1 MDATYPELSGRSAIV
16 FGGTSGINLGI
27 ARAFAGA
34 GVRVFVV
41 SRRPERVEAAV
52 AQLRT
57 IGLADGAAADV
68 RDFEAVSRAA
78 TQAAAAGPIDI
89 LVSGAAGNFL
99 APAETLSSNGFRT
112 VVDIDLVGTFNAARA
127 CYSHLRVPGSS
138 IINISAPQA
147 EKPMFDQIHACAA
160 KAGVNMLT
168 KCLALEWGPKGIRV
182 NAISPGPIAGTEGM
196 ARLAPDTR
204 ATEAIAG
211 AVPLRRNGTLDDIAA
226 AACFLASDRSAYV
239 TGTVLDVD
247 GGVVLGGGGLVDARS
262 G

>member
-1 MDATYPELSGRSAIV
+1 MDAIDPELRGRSAIV

-27 ARAFAGA
+27 ARAFAAA

-41 SRRPERVEAAV
+41 SRRAERVEAAV
-52 AQLRT
+52 EDLRA
-57 IGLADGAAADV
+57 IGHADGAAADV
-68 RDFEAVSRAA
+68 RDFEAVSRVAA
-78 TQAAAAGPIDI
+78 QAASDGPIDI

-99 APAETLSSNGFRT
+99 ASAETLSSNGFRT
-112 VVDIDLVGTFNAARA
+112 VIDIDLVGTFHAARA
-127 CYSHLRVPGSS
+127 CYPHLRAPGAS

-147 EKPMFDQIHACAA
+147 VKPMIDQVHACAA

-168 KCLALEWGPKGIRV
+168 KCLALEWGPKGVRV

-196 ARLAPDTR
+196 VRLAPDAR
-204 ATEAIAG
+204 ATEAITR
-211 AVPLRRNGTLDDIAA
+211 AVPLRRYGTLDDIAA
-226 AACFLASDRSAYV
+226 VACFLASDRASYV